1 MAKVNVVQKRARIEQ
16 KDIIKFQL
24 ITHCFLND
32 LQLSNNELDCVTLLG
47 LYGESELSEF
57 CNLAVDEKIFKTSQT
72 VRNFLTKAGQLKLID
87 KQGTNKKKISL
98 NKDLRIQTI
107 GNILLDYKIAYVTK
121 EQ

>member
-1 MAKVNVVQKRARIEQ
+1 MAKVNVVQKKARIEL

-24 ITHCFLND
+24 LTHCFLND

-57 CNLAVDEKIFKTSQT
+57 CNLAVDKNIFKTSQT
-72 VRNFLTKAGQLKLID
+72 VRNFLTKAGQLKLIN
-87 KQGTNKKKISL
+87 KEGTNKKKISL
-98 NKDLRIQTI
+98 NKELHIQTI

-121 EQ
+121 E